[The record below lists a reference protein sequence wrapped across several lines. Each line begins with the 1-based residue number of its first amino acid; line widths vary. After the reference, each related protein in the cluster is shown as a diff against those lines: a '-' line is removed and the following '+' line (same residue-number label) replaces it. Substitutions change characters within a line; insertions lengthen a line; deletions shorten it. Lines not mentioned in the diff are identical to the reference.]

1 MIGVGVCIY
10 VGNENKKEYL
20 PGDPYFEKFM
30 AIYEKKYNEEIMEKK
45 KEMAPKIEHV
55 KSEYERNLIREL
67 KETEDILEKLYS
79 KDLIHSK
86 YQNIQAITQIYQYLE
101 TERCKDL
108 EEAYFLYEEELSQ
121 EKVIEDLDLSPN
133 QMEKFAD
140 SMGLMISILKYKDK
154 LIEEMSALLHKIQK
168 NSVLIEYIKENNS
181 QNKILME
188 KYNIFF

>member
-20 PGDPYFEKFM
+20 PGDPYFEKCM
-30 AIYEKKYNEEIMEKK
+30 AIYEKKYNEELMEKK

-67 KETEDILEKLYS
+67 KKTEDMLEKLYS
-79 KDLIHSK
+79 KDFIHSK

-108 EEAYFLYEEELSQ
+108 EEAYYLYEEELSQ
-121 EKVIEDLDLSPN
+121 DKIIEDLDLSPY

-140 SMGLMISILKYKDK
+140 SMELMITILKYKNK
-154 LIEEMSALLHKIQK
+154 LIDEMSDLLNKIQK
-168 NSVLIEYIKENNS
+168 NSILLEYIKENKS
-181 QNKILME
+181 QNKTLIE
-188 KYNIFF
+188 KYNI